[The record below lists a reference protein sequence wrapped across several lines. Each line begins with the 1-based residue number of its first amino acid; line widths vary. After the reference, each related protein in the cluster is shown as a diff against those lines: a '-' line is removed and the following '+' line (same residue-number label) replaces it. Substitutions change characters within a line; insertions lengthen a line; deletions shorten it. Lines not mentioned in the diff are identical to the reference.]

1 MSFTKPDIFLFNP
14 TCEYAVANGRISWQ
28 PNRLLQKMESDL
40 GAIQLFLAKKE
51 DIVFVDK
58 IPSEK
63 YQENLQRISVSVP
76 SFFLKN
82 SILNPSFLKS
92 PKNRLKPWGW
102 SPAVHKLFEPLKESC
117 SEEFKLSPVFSWKP
131 EQKEIYSKKFALN
144 ILKQFIRN
152 TTNKNIFLREQD
164 VPEICVS
171 KEAVEKLLIRWGKI
185 MVKAPWSSS
194 GRGLQPVTKT
204 PVHSKVWEKI
214 LGVIQNQDYVIVEPF
229 LNKVLDFSFQFE
241 IIKREVKYLGIS
253 NFFTD
258 NKGQYMGNR
267 LNGFQEDISKEVIEF
282 QQTAISEILNPLIL
296 LIGKS
301 DLIKNYEGNLSV
313 DALIY
318 NDKNHLRINP
328 CLEMNIRQN
337 MGFLS
342 MQLEKLIVSG
352 KKGLYRMYYQP
363 GSTFKEFSEKME
375 KEFPLVISSQKKI
388 ESGFFPCTEVRNN
401 TLFGSYILV

>member
-1 MSFTKPDIFLFNP
+1 M
-14 TCEYAVANGRISWQ
+14 
-28 PNRLLQKMESDL
+28 
-40 GAIQLFLAKKE
+40 
-51 DIVFVDK
+51 
-58 IPSEK
+58 
-63 YQENLQRISVSVP
+63 
-76 SFFLKN
+76 
-82 SILNPSFLKS
+82 
-92 PKNRLKPWGW
+92 
-102 SPAVHKLFEPLKESC
+102 HKLFEPLKESC

-144 ILKQFIRN
+144 ILKQLIRN

-258 NKGQYMGNR
+258 NK
-267 LNGFQEDISKEVIEF
+267 
-282 QQTAISEILNPLIL
+282 
-296 LIGKS
+296 
-301 DLIKNYEGNLSV
+301 
-313 DALIY
+313 
-318 NDKNHLRINP
+318 
-328 CLEMNIRQN
+328 
-337 MGFLS
+337 
-342 MQLEKLIVSG
+342 
-352 KKGLYRMYYQP
+352 
-363 GSTFKEFSEKME
+363 
-375 KEFPLVISSQKKI
+375 
-388 ESGFFPCTEVRNN
+388 
-401 TLFGSYILV
+401 